1 MSWIFFRVEGRLT
14 IPPIKELFT
23 TGRSDREKEI
33 AHVHSVSWGS
43 FGNHYS
49 AKSAHFDEYMSI
61 YDDFL
66 IVVAA
71 GNSIGNDLGTITT
84 EASSKNVI
92 SGKCEITF
100 S

>member
-1 MSWIFFRVEGRLT
+1 M
-14 IPPIKELFT
+14 KELFI
-23 TGRSDREKEI
+23 TGRSDVQEKI
-33 AHVHSVSWGS
+33 AHIHSVSWGS

-49 AKSAHFDEYMSI
+49 AKSAHFDEYMSK

-92 SGKCEITF
+92 SGK
-100 S
+100 